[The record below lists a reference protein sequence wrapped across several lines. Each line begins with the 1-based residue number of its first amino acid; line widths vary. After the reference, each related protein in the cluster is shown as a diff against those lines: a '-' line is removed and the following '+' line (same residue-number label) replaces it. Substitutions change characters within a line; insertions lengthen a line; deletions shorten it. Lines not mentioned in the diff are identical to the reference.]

1 MQQIGFALQV
11 PFIPSEDDSVRLLF
25 EVTEGLDF
33 TDLYKTYS
41 TLGRNPAIDPAI
53 LFKILIY
60 GCMNKIYSSRDLEK
74 ACKRDINFIWLLQG
88 QKAPDHNTIARFRSK
103 HLQGCISDL
112 FNQLIAKLGEMN
124 EIRYENL
131 FIDGTKI
138 EANAN
143 KYTFVWKKAT
153 DKFESKLQEKIKK
166 TFEEIHEN
174 LDIRIANIDQ
184 KISVDYASKILDK
197 LENIKKENSTEFV
210 YGKGK
215 RKSKLQKY
223 YESIQEFIE
232 KQIKYDNYNSIFDG
246 RNSFSK
252 TDKDATFMHM
262 KDDHM
267 QNGQLK
273 PGYNI
278 QIGVEG
284 EYIVGIDISSERSDQ
299 LTFIPFLDKLEKD
312 LPKKFENVIADAGY
326 ESEEN
331 YMYLSKHNQK
341 SYIKPQNYEKSKN
354 KKFKVD
360 ISKRENMIYD
370 EENDYYICAYGNKLV
385 PISSKIKTSKSGYK
399 SNVTIYESENCNECP
414 YKSKCTKAKGN
425 KRLHVSKD
433 FVKKRKTSLENISTE
448 KGKLLSSHTI
458 SKGWS
463 SPNRNTNMKVA
474 ENIINGKE
482 NKGYILMPGKTFS
495 WLKVVGNTTKE
506 KGFKIAPVIVNRRH
520 AEGYGGGVCQVA
532 STLNSAI
539 VDANLETHALKH
551 SLPSSYI
558 GPNDHEATVSYDSGK
573 DLSFKNTFKFP
584 INIKVS
590 TTKGAVTVKVFKMK
604 KKTKIIKVKNDAVDR

>member
-1 MQQIGFALQV
+1 MQQIGFPLQV

-33 TDLYKTYS
+33 TNLYKTYS
-41 TLGRNPAIDPAI
+41 TIGRNPAIDPAI

-103 HLQGCISDL
+103 HLQACISDL
-112 FNQLIAKLGEMN
+112 FNQLIARLGEMN
-124 EIRYENL
+124 EIRYENI

-153 DKFESKLQEKIKK
+153 DKFESKLQEKIKN
-166 TFEEIHEN
+166 TFEQLSVELNISST
-174 LDIRIANIDQ
+174 NIDE
-184 KISVDYASKILDK
+184 KISVDYANKILVK
-197 LENIKKENSTEFV
+197 LDDIKKENSIEFV
-210 YGKGK
+210 DGKGK
-215 RKSKLQKY
+215 RKSNIQRY

-232 KQIKYDNYNSIFDG
+232 KQSKYNNYNSIFDG

-262 KDDHM
+262 KEDHM
-267 QNGQLK
+267 KNGQLK
-273 PGYNI
+273 PAYNI

-331 YMYLSKHNQK
+331 YIYLSKHNQT
-341 SYIKPQNYEKSKN
+341 SYIKPQNYEKSKS
-354 KKFKVD
+354 KKFKLD
-360 ISKRENMIYD
+360 ISKKENMIYD
-370 EENDYYICAYGNKLV
+370 EENDYYICAYGKKLAPV
-385 PISSKIKTSKSGYK
+385 SNQIKTSKSGYK

-414 YKSKCTKAKGN
+414 YKDKCTKAKGN

-433 FVKKRKTSLENISTE
+433 FIKKRKASLENISTP
-448 KGKLLSSHTI
+448 KGKMLRMNRSIQVEGAFGVLKQDYGFRRFLSRGKNNIRTEFTLLSFAYNIQKLVNKSI
-458 SKGWS
+458 Q
-463 SPNRNTNMKVA
+463 NRN
-474 ENIINGKE
+474 G
-482 NKGYILMPGKTFS
+482 IL
-495 WLKVVGNTTKE
+495 LYE
-506 KGFKIAPVIVNRRH
+506 KKIA
-520 AEGYGGGVCQVA
+520 
-532 STLNSAI
+532 
-539 VDANLETHALKH
+539 
-551 SLPSSYI
+551 
-558 GPNDHEATVSYDSGK
+558 
-573 DLSFKNTFKFP
+573 
-584 INIKVS
+584 
-590 TTKGAVTVKVFKMK
+590 
-604 KKTKIIKVKNDAVDR
+604 